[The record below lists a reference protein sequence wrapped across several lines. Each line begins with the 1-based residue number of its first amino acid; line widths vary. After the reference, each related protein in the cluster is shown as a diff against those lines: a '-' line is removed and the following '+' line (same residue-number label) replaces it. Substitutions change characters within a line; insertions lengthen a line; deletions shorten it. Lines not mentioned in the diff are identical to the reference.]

1 MTALTLRAIPQQ
13 DGTWTGQVLLDDEV
27 KLVTH
32 GHVSELEA
40 LRDADGWRAWAT
52 VPRDDGSTEPRDMSP
67 ARLDRAMSGA
77 RLYGGRRYRR
87 H

>member
-1 MTALTLRAIPQQ
+1 MSGLTLRAIPQP
-13 DGTWTGQVLLDDEV
+13 DGTWTGQVLLDDVV
-27 KLVTH
+27 KIVSH
-32 GHVSELEA
+32 GHSSELEA
-40 LRDADGWRAWAT
+40 YRDADGWRAWAT

-77 RLYGGRRYRR
+77 RLYGGKGYRR